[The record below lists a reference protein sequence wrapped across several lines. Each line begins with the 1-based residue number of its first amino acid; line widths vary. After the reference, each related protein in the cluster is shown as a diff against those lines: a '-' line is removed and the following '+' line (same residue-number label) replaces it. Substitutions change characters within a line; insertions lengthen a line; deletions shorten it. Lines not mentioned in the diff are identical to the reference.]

1 MMAVGSRQYGY
12 SYSQSQDCVSE
23 HSDTC
28 GNSHNGVIINVR
40 CPTLSSARWC
50 YKLYSIVLAGLGL
63 ILSFLWV
70 CFHLYA
76 LSQTTTAE
84 LRLQR
89 YLDIF
94 LGLVEFISMLCLLY
108 ASYSYSRLFII
119 VFMTSSL
126 GVVVIYWGWYS
137 YYTYDTDTLVYDDQT
152 GTGLVVTMVFLVLL
166 LPVCLHYRSIELQQD
181 VDTENDRQE
190 DVKIHR
196 HRHERH
202 RHRDR
207 SPPPKYHESF
217 PSASVP
223 APDGCQC

>member
-1 MMAVGSRQYGY
+1 MTTSTSHHCKSLTFHYQNAVKVNFIILKKINKIKQINFESWQVTLGICNMSILKPMIGQFTLLHLSLVI
-12 SYSQSQDCVSE
+12 SYV
-23 HSDTC
+23 HFP
-28 GNSHNGVIINVR
+28 II
-40 CPTLSSARWC
+40 
-50 YKLYSIVLAGLGL
+50 
-63 ILSFLWV
+63 ILP
-70 CFHLYA
+70 
-76 LSQTTTAE
+76 
-84 LRLQR
+84 
-89 YLDIF
+89 
-94 LGLVEFISMLCLLY
+94 LLY
-108 ASYSYSRLFII
+108 FDFRLFII

-207 SPPPKYHESF
+207 SPPPKYHESKF
-217 PSASVP
+217 I
-223 APDGCQC
+223 